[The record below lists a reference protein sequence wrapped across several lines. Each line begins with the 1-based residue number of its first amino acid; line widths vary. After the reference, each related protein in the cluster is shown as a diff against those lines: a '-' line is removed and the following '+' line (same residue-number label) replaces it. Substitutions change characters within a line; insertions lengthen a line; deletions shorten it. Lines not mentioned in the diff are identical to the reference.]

1 VRDRPE
7 VSYTELEFDTATE
20 AGKVRLIFM
29 LDENVA
35 LPIPAAR
42 LHDEEAGR
50 RSRQQAF
57 RKRLRDAGLIIR
69 EVASPQQLE
78 TELYQALWKPGKRR
92 RFKLKTVTPPRRGN
106 CADTGLTPYF
116 AGRRDEPEALY
127 RAFRTQGNT
136 SAVQVI
142 SGLDKTR
149 LAIEYAWRY
158 AAATTWCG
166 GYARKIPPPGEATM
180 PRIAGR
186 DPC

>member
-78 TELYQALWKPGKRR
+78 TELYQALWKPGKAPSQAEDSDTAETWELHGHRPDPLLRR
-92 RFKLKTVTPPRRGN
+92 
-106 CADTGLTPYF
+106 
-116 AGRRDEPEALY
+116 
-127 RAFRTQGNT
+127 
-136 SAVQVI
+136 
-142 SGLDKTR
+142 
-149 LAIEYAWRY
+149 
-158 AAATTWCG
+158 AA
-166 GYARKIPPPGEATM
+166 
-180 PRIAGR
+180 
-186 DPC
+186 